1 VIRQEIHHTRGQRN
15 IPAVTK
21 RPDRVWILLPAA
33 FGGFREPPR
42 LPILP
47 RHGHNAAILDV
58 GHDYSMHGP
67 GGCLRTS
74 LGGGEVEE
82 WLLCEWNVVL
92 NKTEQRLV
100 AQARKSGTVVATGHE
115 KRVPL
120 LKLVA
125 KGLMVEVS
133 PGTFS
138 LAPRAEEE
146 KST

>member
-1 VIRQEIHHTRGQRN
+1 MIRQEIHPTQGQRN

-21 RPDRVWILLPAA
+21 QPDLVWILLPAA

-42 LPILP
+42 LPILA
-47 RHGHNAAILDV
+47 RHGHNAALLDV
-58 GHDYSMHGP
+58 GHDWSMRGP

-74 LGGGEVEE
+74 LGGGEIGE
-82 WLLCEWNVVL
+82 WLLCEWDVVL

-146 KST
+146 TIK